1 MVNAL
6 PYLAFTMGLMS
17 SFHCI
22 GMCGPIALALP
33 IQKGNKFQ
41 KFSGLSVYN
50 GGRTLT
56 YAVLGLI
63 LGSVGSSLSWIGY
76 LRYLSIFS
84 GIIML
89 AYVLWPAHL
98 DSYFHPPKFW
108 QKFIQH
114 VKKHM
119 AEMLRSRKLQSW
131 FLLGILNGLLP
142 CGLVYMALIS
152 SVATGIAVDG
162 GLYMLMFGIGTLPA
176 MMAVGFFKQWFTV
189 SLRTRMRKLTP
200 VILVAAGI
208 LLIAR
213 GLLIQHPENNS
224 ADSNGITICHG
235 R

>member
-1 MVNAL
+1 MINAL

-41 KFSGLSVYN
+41 QFSGLSAYN

-56 YAVLGLI
+56 YAVLGVI
-63 LGSVGSSLSWIGY
+63 LGSLGSSLSWIGY
-76 LRYLSIFS
+76 LRYLSVFS

-98 DSYFHPPKFW
+98 DSCFHPPRFW
-108 QKFIQH
+108 QKFIQQL
-114 VKKHM
+114 KKQM
-119 AEMLRSRKLQSW
+119 ADMLRSRKLYSW

-142 CGLVYMALIS
+142 CGLIYMALIS
-152 SVATGIAVDG
+152 SVATGNAVHG
-162 GLYMLMFGIGTLPA
+162 GLFMLLFGMGTLPA

-200 VILVAAGI
+200 VVLAAAGAI
-208 LLIAR
+208 LIAR
-213 GLLIQHPENNS
+213 GLLIQYPANHS
-224 ADSNGITICHG
+224 ADSKAITICHG
-235 R
+235 K

>member
-6 PYLAFTMGLMS
+6 PYLALTMGLMS

-41 KFSGLSVYN
+41 QFSSLSIYN
-50 GGRTLT
+50 SGRTLT
-56 YAVLGLI
+56 YGLLGLM

-76 LRYLSIFS
+76 LRYLSVFS
-84 GIIML
+84 GILML
-89 AYVLWPAHL
+89 AYVLWPARL
-98 DSYFHPPKFW
+98 DIYFHPPRFW
-108 QKFIQH
+108 QMFIQQL
-114 VKKHM
+114 KKQM

-142 CGLVYMALIS
+142 CGLIYMALIS
-152 SVATGIAVDG
+152 SVATGSAVNG
-162 GLYMLMFGIGTLPA
+162 GLFMLLFGIGTLPA

-200 VILVAAGI
+200 VILAAAGI

-213 GLLIQHPENNS
+213 GLLIQYPENHSTNS
-224 ADSNGITICHG
+224 KEITICHG
-235 R
+235 K

>member
-33 IQKGNKFQ
+33 VQKGNKVQ
-41 KFSGLSVYN
+41 QLSGLSVYN
-50 GGRTLT
+50 FGRTST
-56 YAVLGLI
+56 YAILGVI

-76 LRYLSIFS
+76 LRYLSVFS
-84 GIIML
+84 GILML

-98 DSYFHPPKFW
+98 DSYFHPPPFW
-108 QKFIQH
+108 QKFIQLL
-114 VKKHM
+114 KKRM

-152 SVATGIAVDG
+152 SVATGSAVNG
-162 GLYMLMFGIGTLPA
+162 GLFMLLFGIGTLPA
-176 MMAVGFFKQWFTV
+176 MMAVGFFRQWFTV
-189 SLRTRMRKLTP
+189 SLRTSMRKLTP
-200 VILVAAGI
+200 VVLVAAGI